1 MAALAKMPS
10 KNPRTLGEIIDD
22 LGEARRLKSLWQPQV
37 NPHAQKVSDLEN
49 ELTITLGRE
58 HPKLAP
64 EEQLLIQGNLY
75 QLEVTPCENRQE
87 LTEAHQQMVMLA
99 LKKAKIPALEV
110 FSTTLTAI
118 RKCKALGQAW
128 LDANVPKKRT
138 GPRDFRLTPL
148 SSPSQE
154 AKAA

>member
-1 MAALAKMPS
+1 MGALAKMAPKIS
-10 KNPRTLGEIIDD
+10 RTLREIIDD

-37 NPHAQKVSDLEN
+37 NPHAQKVSDLEG
-49 ELTITLGRE
+49 ELANALNTE
-58 HPKLAP
+58 HPKLSP
-64 EEQLLIQGNLY
+64 EEQFLIRGNLY
-75 QLEVTPCENRQE
+75 QLEVTPCEKRQE
-87 LTEAHQQMVMLA
+87 LTEAHQQLAMLA
-99 LKKAKIPALEV
+99 LKKAKVPPLEV

-148 SSPSQE
+148 SSPAQE